1 MDGAVAPDAQE
12 ERDKY
17 AMKAERRHELRE
29 NDLLHALEGA
39 RDYIN
44 DNSGRLGAG
53 LIALVALVAAV
64 SFGVRSREAAHHDL
78 WRRRAQLNFDD
89 PDKGRQSLKDL
100 AAMTGETSD
109 SSFALS
115 ALLDQGRHAL
125 RLTQKVSF
133 PPDRDLNDTA
143 RQAFE
148 QLRGRF
154 ADNAVAIGSAL
165 LGLATIEENA
175 FSLDHDLARKQKA
188 KEYLDSVIGNSR
200 LNGLPFQRM
209 ALDRLGNLDRTFS
222 EVIYLPPAVPAID
235 PTSDEA
241 AGAPVEPS
249 EPH

>member
-1 MDGAVAPDAQE
+1 MFGWTAVCARTQE

-29 NDLLHALEGA
+29 NDLLHALEGRA
-39 RDYIN
+39 TTSMRTADG
-44 DNSGRLGAG
+44 SGAG

-125 RLTQKVSF
+125 RLTQ
-133 PPDRDLNDTA
+133 R
-143 RQAFE
+143 
-148 QLRGRF
+148 
-154 ADNAVAIGSAL
+154 SA
-165 LGLATIEENA
+165 
-175 FSLDHDLARKQKA
+175 SL
-188 KEYLDSVIGNSR
+188 
-200 LNGLPFQRM
+200 
-209 ALDRLGNLDRTFS
+209 
-222 EVIYLPPAVPAID
+222 
-235 PTSDEA
+235 PT
-241 AGAPVEPS
+241 GT
-249 EPH
+249 